1 MRPCARPGFD
11 RRPELRP
18 VGGGDA
24 EPDRRA
30 GGAEGLARGEDH
42 RDHGV
47 LALLTE
53 LIFEGLRHVAL
64 HTSECTPLLPV
75 LPRFGWC
82 RPGSGGGAFVGRVSK
97 VRIIAVTGAEEAGLI
112 PEARAA
118 GADGFAT
125 KLPLAEQLIAAILAK
140 GPET

>member
-1 MRPCARPGFD
+1 MAGRSFARS
-11 RRPELRP
+11 
-18 VGGGDA
+18 VVA

-97 VRIIAVTGAEEAGLI
+97 VRILAVTGAEEAGLI
-112 PEARAA
+112 PEARGSCRWALSTGA
-118 GADGFAT
+118 GRRAM
-125 KLPLAEQLIAAILAK
+125 P
-140 GPET
+140 